1 MTYQVFATAAYEYLK
16 EQLCHDAIFR
26 PGGLSR
32 SLFMDGER
40 HLCFDD
46 ELHGKD
52 VILIGGTVD
61 DAATLELY
69 DMAHGLIGLGIHKL
83 SLVIPYFGYSTQE
96 RAVKRGEVV
105 TAKARTVLLSSIP
118 RARMWNEVLLFDLH
132 TPGIAHY
139 FEGHLHSVQLSALP
153 IALTILQNI
162 AKTQAT
168 VVACT
173 DAGRAKWVQSLANAA
188 MLPAAFVYKSRQDD
202 GRTAITG
209 VNADV
214 AGKHVVLYDDMVRS
228 GSSMIEAARA
238 YQKAGAAA
246 ITAVVTHA
254 VLPGDSLQAIAQS
267 GLFTNLHCTDS
278 HPRARQLA
286 KSAGQ
291 FLVVHPIADILRQY
305 FVGELARQLS

>member
-1 MTYQVFATAAYEYLK
+1 MSYQVFATAPYEFLK
-16 EQLCHDAIFR
+16 AQLCDSDAFK

-32 SLFMDGER
+32 ALFMDGER

-52 VILIGGTVD
+52 VILIGGTIN

-118 RARMWNEVLLFDLH
+118 RARLWNEVLLFDLH

-153 IALTILQNI
+153 IALAILQTI
-162 AKTQAT
+162 SDSDAT

-188 MLPAAFVYKSRQDD
+188 MLPAAFVYKSRKDD

-228 GSSMIEAARA
+228 GGSLIEAARA
-238 YQKAGAAA
+238 YHQAGASA

-254 VLPGDSLQAIAQS
+254 VLPGDSLQTIVAT
-267 GLFTNLHCTDS
+267 GLFTKLHCTDT
-278 HPRARQLA
+278 HPRAMDLA
-286 KSAGQ
+286 KDFSD
-291 FLVVHPIADILRQY
+291 FLVVHPVADILRQY
-305 FVGELARQLS
+305 FLGELARQAT